1 MMQSTLSKALQK
13 RIVNRAAPQL
23 VATQRF
29 NFAGKDIKFGTDARA
44 LMLEG
49 CEMLA
54 DAVQVTLGPRGRNVV
69 LDRTFGVPKI
79 TKDGVTV
86 AKDIEFSNRYH
97 NIGANLVKQVASKAN
112 DEAGDGTTTATILAR
127 AIFKE
132 GCKSVAAGM
141 NPMDLRRGIQLAVDE
156 VVNGL
161 KEQSIP
167 IRSTEEIH
175 NVATISANNDA
186 KIGGLIAGI
195 FDKLGPNGTITVS
208 EGKSLETEVE
218 YVEGLKWDRGYISPY
233 FVTDAKTSK
242 VEFTNAAV
250 LLVDKK
256 ISSIQQILP
265 FLEACMQQQKPL
277 LLVAE
282 DVESEAL
289 ATLVVNKLRGGL
301 KVAAVKSPGFGDN
314 RRNTMQ
320 DIAIATGATFCSE
333 DVGQSLDGADL
344 SVLGS
349 AKQVLI
355 SKDDTIIMGGAGT
368 SDDIQERVDAIVA
381 AMENTT
387 SEYDKEKL
395 QERMGRLTGGVAV
408 IKVGG
413 ASEVEVGE
421 LKDRI
426 QDALCATRAASEEGV
441 VVGGGS
447 ALLYASK
454 KLDGLEGDNFDQK
467 IGIELVRQACR
478 IPTKTICQNAGFEG
492 SIVVDKLIEGNDL
505 NRGFDASKG
514 VYVDMKTAGIIDPT
528 KVVRTALVDAS
539 GVASLMI
546 TTEAMII
553 DSPDNKSPGDA
564 GAMGGMGGMGGMM

>member
-1 MMQSTLSKALQK
+1 MQTAFQKALQ
-13 RIVNRAAPQL
+13 RRMVARGNQL
-23 VATQRF
+23 VATQRC
-29 NFAGKDIKFGTDARA
+29 NFAGKEIKFGTEARA

-49 CEMLA
+49 CDMMA

-97 NIGANLVKQVASKAN
+97 NIGANLIKQVASKAN

-156 VVNGL
+156 VVAGL
-161 KEQSIP
+161 KELSIP
-167 IRSTEEIH
+167 IQSAEEIR
-175 NVATISANNDA
+175 NVATISANNDGH
-186 KIGGLIAGI
+186 IGGLIAGI
-195 FDKLGPNGTITVS
+195 FEKLGPNGTITVA

-242 VEFTNAAV
+242 IEFQNAAV

-265 FLEACMQQQKPL
+265 FLESCMQSQKPL

-282 DVESEAL
+282 DLESEAL

-320 DIAIATGATFCSE
+320 DIAIATGATFLSE
-333 DVGQSLDGADL
+333 DIGQGLEGADL
-344 SVLGS
+344 SVLGTV
-349 AKQVLI
+349 KQVI
-355 SKDDTIIMGGAGT
+355 ITKDDTILMGGAGAKEEV
-368 SDDIQERVDAIVA
+368 DERVDAILQQC
-381 AMENTT
+381 ENTT
-387 SEYDKEKL
+387 SEYDREKL

-441 VVGGGS
+441 VVGGGA

-454 KLDGLEGDNFDQK
+454 RLDALKGTNFD
-467 IGIELVRQACR
+467 
-478 IPTKTICQNAGFEG
+478 
-492 SIVVDKLIEGNDL
+492 
-505 NRGFDASKG
+505 
-514 VYVDMKTAGIIDPT
+514 
-528 KVVRTALVDAS
+528 
-539 GVASLMI
+539 
-546 TTEAMII
+546 
-553 DSPDNKSPGDA
+553 
-564 GAMGGMGGMGGMM
+564 